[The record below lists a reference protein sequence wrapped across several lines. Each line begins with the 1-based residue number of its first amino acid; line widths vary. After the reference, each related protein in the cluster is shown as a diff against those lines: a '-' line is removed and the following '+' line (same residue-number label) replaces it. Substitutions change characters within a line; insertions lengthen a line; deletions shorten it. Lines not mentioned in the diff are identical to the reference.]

1 MNSTF
6 YARTFLLFVFF
17 NLLNVLT
24 AQERPVVQVTENN
37 VDSLEIVAKTAKD
50 SKPEV
55 AAEIYTALGKY
66 YSKANQFQKSNAIY
80 FELRQIAIKHDLHN
94 YHSISYSLTSRYF
107 SSYGKLD
114 SMKMVNEK
122 ALHIAQKHDLPNA
135 EGIAYGYLGNAYS
148 QSGDRES
155 AIMCFEKAIHLVD
168 DEQMKLQFLNNAA
181 NSYHGRKDHTRA
193 LTLFQEALELAR
205 KADWESA
212 QSIIYT
218 NIGLVQGDLQE
229 YDAAFENYRKGLAIK
244 EKLKNYKSMGYSYRA
259 IAETYMKMDSF
270 EMAIDDC
277 IKALNITEQFND
289 IYFNLTVYERLIKIY
304 KEKGD
309 IKNLQHYAEE
319 GIRIAAEIPSTV
331 GFDESMFLSGLANI
345 ENNKKNYRK
354 ALIYLAQ
361 VADKVFDEKITTD
374 NLEVFAQRDKHQVHL
389 DEDYYEFAMEELYA
403 AQKGLGLYKE
413 ALNTIDALQIFRDSI
428 QKVENLEQSKIIEA
442 KFRVTE
448 KENEL
453 KILEATKNA
462 ELKAKQAETNFYT
475 TLAIGAAVLAAGLF
489 FFMQRL
495 RKQKKQLTTQN
506 RVIKAQE
513 KELRSLD
520 ELKSRFFANVSHEFR
535 TPISLILGPISTIL
549 NRNKLENRDFTLL
562 QLAKQNCSNLL
573 KLIGEILDLTKL
585 ESGNLQLVEEKMT
598 LYPTIRRTAASFQS
612 LADSKGIGFRFDY
625 QADQQLQVKMDAEKF
640 KAILNNLLSNAFKF
654 TPKGGQVNLAIHDQG
669 QQLLFQVADTGKG
682 IRQEDLPHIF
692 NRFYQA
698 AGEKETAQGG
708 TGIGLALCNE
718 YVKLFHGRLWVESTW
733 DKGSTFYFEIPKKEM
748 LGTLP
753 DEDVLALKTETQ
765 ASAPVMTG
773 LVKEHASTTTSG
785 QANKQTI
792 LIVEDNKDLQDYL
805 RIILEEQYHILVSNN
820 GQEALELLDNCF
832 NNDASPEQHPSLVL
846 SDVMMPLMDGF
857 QLLEKIKQGG
867 HTRLLPV
874 IMLTARAELR
884 DRLHALRIGVDDY
897 MLKPFEEEELLV
909 RVENLLR
916 NTNERLATLSKQGK
930 AKNTPAHSA
939 SDIAWLTEQESLLR
953 SRLTDPSFTPSRWA
967 GEISLSERQ
976 LQRKLKSLTGLSPRL
991 YLVEMRLNEARTLL
1005 EDRQFSTVAE
1015 VAYAVGFNHAVS
1027 FTRNFKKRF
1036 GKLPS
1041 EYFRE

>member
-6 YARTFLLFVFF
+6 RTRTFLFF
-17 NLLNVLT
+17 AFSYLLNVLT
-24 AQERPVVQVTENN
+24 AQEKPVVQITENN
-37 VDSLEIVAKTAKD
+37 VDSLEQAV
-50 SKPEV
+50 
-55 AAEIYTALGKY
+55 
-66 YSKANQFQKSNAIY
+66 
-80 FELRQIAIKHDLHN
+80 
-94 YHSISYSLTSRYF
+94 LTSKDHLEKVEI
-107 SSYGKLD
+107 YGKLG
-114 SMKMVNEK
+114 SYYNGTGQFNEAK
-122 ALHIAQKHDLPNA
+122 RVYTLLISLAIEHDLPDDLAAAYSSLSAYYHTYGKYDSLKLTNRKAIKIA
-135 EGIAYGYLGNAYS
+135 EENGLNNSAGLAYGNLGNAYMRL
-148 QSGDRES
+148 GDRDT
-155 AIMCFEKAIHLVD
+155 AMMYY
-168 DEQMKLQFLNNAA
+168 Q
-181 NSYHGRKDHTRA
+181 R
-193 LTLFQEALELAR
+193 ALELVEDEELKMKYTNNVASVHFAREEYYQALSLFQQVLDLAR
-205 KADWESA
+205 KSGDEILRGKFHA
-212 QSIIYT
+212 
-218 NIGLVQGDLQE
+218 NIGNVQRILKEHKAALESYQKAKEIMDKHQNKMNLALLTELIGLTYQSMDSLQLAIEHYNQSLEIAEPFKDTAYIMNGFMNLVLA
-229 YDAAFENYRKGLAIK
+229 YDKKEDIENMEGYAKKGLAIHYSDSNFTNSRHAGFNTVLARVQNVKGNFK
-244 EKLKNYKSMGYSYRA
+244 EAKKYLIRALRLNSDEVVTYDNILLNIKKLSQN
-259 IAETYMKMDSF
+259 ETYYKDALLNLYTAEKGLGRYKNALLAYEELQAIQDSL
-270 EMAIDDC
+270 EEV
-277 IKALNITEQFND
+277 KNITE
-289 IYFNLTVYERLIKIY
+289 T
-304 KEKGD
+304 
-309 IKNLQHYAEE
+309 KN
-319 GIRIAAEIPSTV
+319 
-331 GFDESMFLSGLANI
+331 
-345 ENNKKNYRK
+345 
-354 ALIYLAQ
+354 
-361 VADKVFDEKITTD
+361 
-374 NLEVFAQRDKHQVHL
+374 
-389 DEDYYEFAMEELYA
+389 
-403 AQKGLGLYKE
+403 
-413 ALNTIDALQIFRDSI
+413 
-428 QKVENLEQSKIIEA
+428 IEA

-475 TLAIGAAVLAAGLF
+475 TLAIGAAVLATGLF

-506 RVIKAQE
+506 RVIRAQE

-585 ESGNLQLVEEKMT
+585 ESGNLQLVEEKIT
-598 LYPTIRRTAASFQS
+598 LYSSIRRTASSFQS

-625 QADQQLQVKMDAEKF
+625 QADQQLQVKMDTEKF
-640 KAILNNLLSNAFKF
+640 KTILNNLLSNAFKF
-654 TPKGGQVNLAIHDQG
+654 TPKDGQVKLAIHDQG

-682 IRQEDLPHIF
+682 IREEDLPHIF

-698 AGEKETAQGG
+698 ADEKETAQGG

-733 DKGSTFYFEIPKKEM
+733 GKGSTFYFEIPKKEM

-753 DEDVLALKTETQ
+753 DEDVLILKTEAQ
-765 ASAPVMTG
+765 AASPVMTDH
-773 LVKEHASTTTSG
+773 VKEHFSATTSG

-832 NNDASPEQHPSLVL
+832 NNDVSPEQRPSLVL

-857 QLLEKIKQGG
+857 QLLEKIKQDDR
-867 HTRLLPV
+867 TRLLPV

-909 RVENLLR
+909 RAENLLR

-930 AKNTPAHSA
+930 SKNTPAHSA

-967 GEISLSERQ
+967 EEIALSERQ

-1041 EYFRE
+1041 EYLGEQY